1 MINDLNVIENSAD
14 DEYDMNIYSHDIK
27 KKRYTYVC
35 SECDSVNHKI
45 NIGGTYSVYLSCN
58 SLSKKEK
65 MDILYKA
72 NSNFNFDKLRL
83 MCPKCNKETIHYALD
98 ENIVDIVKALND
110 KGYATQYS
118 CEGHYNDEGCILSY
132 FVIIGDVRDK
142 FDLENP
148 LISNWNCEY
157 SIVLGER
164 TILRIDPNKISM
176 GDFIEQKHLDNMLY
190 YIEDYM

>member
-1 MINDLNVIENSAD
+1 MTE
-14 DEYDMNIYSHDIK
+14 EE
-27 KKRYTYVC
+27 KR
-35 SECDSVNHKI
+35 
-45 NIGGTYSVYLSCN
+45 
-58 SLSKKEK
+58 
-65 MDILYKA
+65 DILYE
-72 NSNFNFDKLRL
+72 NSNFNFDSLKLK
-83 MCPKCNKETIHYALD
+83 CPKCNKKTWHYALD

-176 GDFIEQKHLDNMLY
+176 GDFIEQKHLDNMLC

>member
-1 MINDLNVIENSAD
+1 MINDSEIIENSAD
-14 DEYDMNIYSHDIK
+14 DEYDMNIFIHDTK
-27 KKRYTYVC
+27 KKRYTYIC
-35 SECDSVNHKI
+35 SECNSINHKI
-45 NIGGTYSVYLSCN
+45 SISGICSAYLSCDT
-58 SLSKKEK
+58 LTKEEK
-65 MDILYKA
+65 RDILYE
-72 NSNFNFDKLRL
+72 NSNFNFDSLKLK
-83 MCPKCNKETIHYALD
+83 CPKCNKKTWHYALD

-118 CEGHYNDEGCILSY
+118 CEGHYNDEGCTLSY

-157 SIVLGER
+157 SLALGER

-176 GDFIEQKHLDNMLY
+176 GDFIEQKHLDNMLC